1 MLRDPHH
8 ARAAALVDVLNRR
21 LLAHAA
27 GRRQAHGR
35 GEGARAPAGLAQPRR
50 RLDVLTEPGPGDRRR
65 PITPLGYKTATRAL
79 PPVLAG
85 LDAADARRRAADTI
99 ADCAER
105 VSGARGGDMQGGD
118 ISGLPSDGGATTRVK
133 WAARLRV
140 IEAVANGWPI
150 STDGTIAKGAP
161 RVALPLGRPSPKR
174 QEIKAFPLLLAVC
187 VEGQDMREILVAHGW
202 SPHGKYRRALIV
214 ATLDLLERVGAGL
227 GFGRAPRKD
236 DLTRNV
242 SLT

>member
-8 ARAAALVDVLNRR
+8 ARAAALVDSLNLR

-50 RLDVLTEPGPGDRRR
+50 RLDVLTEPGPGAKPVRV
-65 PITPLGYKTATRAL
+65 TPLGYQTATRAL
-79 PPVLAG
+79 PPVLAS
-85 LDAADARRRAADTI
+85 LPASDARRRAADVI

-118 ISGLPSDGGATTRVK
+118 ISGLSSDGGATTRVK

-150 STDGTIAKGAP
+150 GRDGRIAQGAP
-161 RVALPLGRPSPKR
+161 RIALPLGRPSAKR
-174 QEIKAFPLLLAVC
+174 QEIKAFALLLAVC

-202 SPHGKYRRALIV
+202 SPHGKHRAALTA

-227 GFGRAPRKD
+227 GYGRAPRKD